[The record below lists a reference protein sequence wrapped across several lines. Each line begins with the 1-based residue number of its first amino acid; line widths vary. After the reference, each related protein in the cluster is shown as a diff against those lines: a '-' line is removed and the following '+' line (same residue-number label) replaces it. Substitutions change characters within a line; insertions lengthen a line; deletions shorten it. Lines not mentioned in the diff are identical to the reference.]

1 MEEPPGLL
9 FPSFLPDAIL
19 TEYGLLSQNL
29 AFRKFKNYGQLL
41 CTMTNLSL
49 W

>member
-19 TEYGLLSQNL
+19 TEYGLLSQNF
-29 AFRKFKNYGQLL
+29 AFQKVQE
-41 CTMTNLSL
+41 L
-49 W
+49 WSTLMYSD

>member
-29 AFRKFKNYGQLL
+29 AFQKVQE
-41 CTMTNLSL
+41 L
-49 W
+49 WSTLMYND